1 MKKKKKKKKRNGTM
15 LKQARCSRGNRFF
28 IYAT

>member
-1 MKKKKKKKKRNGTM
+1 MMMMMMKKKNGTM

-28 IYAT
+28 IYAA